1 VGEGDMVVTVGLGLI
16 WRSSK
21 KAKQFLMEEI

>member
-1 VGEGDMVVTVGLGLI
+1 MVVTVSLGLI
-16 WRSSK
+16 WQSSK